1 MNLRDLKYLLALAD
15 HKHFGRAAAACF
27 VSQPTLST
35 QIRKLEEELGVP
47 LVERAPRKVMLTP
60 AGRDAAERARRIVA
74 EVEQMKEAARR
85 SQDPEAGTV
94 RLGIFPT
101 LGPYLLPHVIP
112 RIRERFPQLELLLV
126 EEKSDLLLSRLHE
139 GKLDTALLALPVHD
153 DQLHSE
159 FLFEEPF
166 LLAVPEDHPLA
177 RLDSLSLSELSNH
190 KLLLL
195 EDGHCLREQAL
206 EVCRLS
212 GANEKSEVRATS
224 LETLRQMVAANV
236 GITLLPTLA
245 IKPPVA
251 RSQNIHLLGFS
262 DSHPSRQI
270 AMLWR
275 RSSAM
280 AGFLLELSRV
290 FSELPKELFEANLVP
305 IASKRRKTGAPPPLQ
320 A

>member
-1 MNLRDLKYLLALAD
+1 
-15 HKHFGRAAAACF
+15 
-27 VSQPTLST
+27 
-35 QIRKLEEELGVP
+35 
-47 LVERAPRKVMLTP
+47 
-60 AGRDAAERARRIVA
+60 
-74 EVEQMKEAARR
+74 
-85 SQDPEAGTV
+85 
-94 RLGIFPT
+94 
-101 LGPYLLPHVIP
+101 
-112 RIRERFPQLELLLV
+112 
-126 EEKSDLLLSRLHE
+126 
-139 GKLDTALLALPVHD
+139 
-153 DQLHSE
+153 
-159 FLFEEPF
+159 
-166 LLAVPEDHPLA
+166 
-177 RLDSLSLSELSNH
+177 
-190 KLLLL
+190 
-195 EDGHCLREQAL
+195 
-206 EVCRLS
+206 
-212 GANEKSEVRATS
+212 
-224 LETLRQMVAANV
+224 MVAANV